1 MPEKPPVDS
10 TPDNDRKIIWDTV
23 VSSLFEQNSYVVRR
37 EEANECLIVD
47 PGFEPDSLIAFVR
60 KNRLIPRAFLVTH
73 GHVDHMAGLS
83 RLKEEW
89 PEASIVAGVEDAA
102 KLVSAQANLSAFFG
116 VPLVGPP
123 ADRLVSDGEQLE
135 LAGIRLLVRHIPGH
149 SRGHVVFIC
158 QESSPPI
165 VFVGDVIFAGSI
177 GRTDFP
183 DGDYKQLVDGIQ
195 RVLFVLPEETILLPG
210 HGPPTTVRREK
221 LANPYVGLG
230 LEW

>member
-1 MPEKPPVDS
+1 MPGQSDLCPSHTD
-10 TPDNDRKIIWDTV
+10 DRQIVWDTV
-23 VSSLFEQNSYVVRR
+23 VSSLFEENSYIVRR
-37 EEANECLIVD
+37 ADAAECFIVD
-47 PGFEPDSLIAFVR
+47 PGFEPDSIIAYVH
-60 KNRLIPRAFLVTH
+60 KKRLTPRAILITH

-83 RLKEEW
+83 RVKERW
-89 PEASIVAGVEDAA
+89 PEANIITGLEDAE

-123 ADRLVSDGEQLE
+123 ADVVVVDGELLE
-135 LAGIRLLVRHIPGH
+135 VAGINLLVRQIPGH

-158 QESSPPI
+158 ENTFPPV

-183 DGDYKQLVDGIQ
+183 DGDYKQLIEGIR

-210 HGPPTTVRREK
+210 HGPPTSVGREK
-221 LANPYVGLG
+221 LTNPYVGTG
-230 LEW
+230 LSW